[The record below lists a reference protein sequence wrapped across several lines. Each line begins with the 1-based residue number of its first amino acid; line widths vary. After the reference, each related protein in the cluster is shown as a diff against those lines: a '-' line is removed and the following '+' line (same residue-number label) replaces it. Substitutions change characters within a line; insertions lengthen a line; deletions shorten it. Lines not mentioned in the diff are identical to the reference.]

1 MTIIIKIAHPK
12 TDARNLQ
19 LLRPVPVSGN
29 CAILSSQFRYDP
41 SDIRLIC

>member
-29 CAILSSQFRYDP
+29 CAILPSQLLAIQAI
-41 SDIRLIC
+41 SD